1 MVSFSNII
9 GQESIK
15 KHMKNA
21 LSTRNISHAYIICG
35 EKNSGKEFIARIF
48 AMAIQCEKKEAEPC
62 GVCHSCKQALSK
74 NNPDII
80 MVGHEKPNTIS
91 VEDIRNQVNNDIII
105 KPYSGEYKIYII
117 NECEKMT
124 PQAQNALLKTLEEP
138 PKYAVLL
145 LLTTNVQLL
154 LPTISSRCVVLNVK
168 AVSDKQITKYIMEEL
183 QLPDYKAKI
192 CAAFARGNV
201 GRAKQLATN
210 EDFEI
215 IREEA
220 TTLLRNIK
228 EMEINE
234 IVTAIKK
241 INEYHMD
248 VTDYLDILAVWY
260 RDVLLFKATKDAN
273 TLIFKDEIQY
283 IKKGAQLS
291 GYEGLEKIL
300 KALQNTQTRLKANVN
315 FDLAMELL
323 LLTIKEN

>member
-1 MVSFSNII
+1 MVSFSNIV
-9 GQESIK
+9 GQEAIK

-21 LSTRNISHAYIICG
+21 LSTRNISHAYILSG
-35 EKNSGKEFIARIF
+35 EKNAGKKFIANIF
-48 AMAIQCEKKEAEPC
+48 AMAIQCEKSGAEPC
-62 GVCHSCKQALSK
+62 GICHSCKQAISN

-80 MVGHEKPNTIS
+80 MVSHEKPNSIS

-105 KPYSGEYKIYII
+105 KPYSSDYKIYII

-138 PKYAVLL
+138 PQYAILF

-154 LPTISSRCVVLNVK
+154 LPTITSRCVVLSLK

-201 GRAKQLATN
+201 GRAKYLATN

-220 TTLLRNIK
+220 VTLLRNIK
-228 EMEINE
+228 DMEINE
-234 IVTAIKK
+234 VVTAIKK
-241 INEYHMD
+241 ITEYHMD
-248 VTDYLDILAVWY
+248 VNDYLDILAVWY

-291 GYEGLEKIL
+291 DYEGLEKIL
-300 KALQNTQTRLKANVN
+300 NALQKTQTRLKANVN